1 MNLPGVVGALLLALV
16 AVGLAACA
24 GPRGP
29 VSGDGAP
36 HPREVPD
43 LAAVE
48 EPTPRPE
55 PPSRY
60 GNPESYEVF
69 GRRYYTLASAEGYR
83 ERGIA
88 SWYGTKF
95 HGRRTSSGEP
105 YDMYAMT
112 AAHTA
117 LPLPTY
123 VRVTNLENGRS
134 VVVRVNDRGP
144 FVNNRIIDLSYA
156 AAHRIDMINQGTARV
171 EVEALEPYPA
181 SGRMQQAATP
191 AAVDNGSDEHWRTPA
206 PLLQPLP
213 AHEAPGDVFVQVGAF
228 ASRTNAELLQD
239 RLRAR
244 GLGPVAVTESRVED
258 RRLYRVRLGPKADES
273 RAAEAGRTL
282 EAMGITDFRIVT
294 D

>member
-1 MNLPGVVGALLLALV
+1 MKLPGLAGALLLALV
-16 AVGLAACA
+16 AGVLTACG

-69 GRRYYTLASAEGYR
+69 GKRYHTLASAEGYR

-191 AAVDNGSDEHWRTPA
+191 AGADNGSGGHVRTPA
-206 PLLQPLP
+206 PILQPLP
-213 AHEAPGDVFVQVGAF
+213 ADEPPGDVFVQVGAF

-258 RRLYRVRLGPKADES
+258 RYLYRVRLGPKADES

>member
-1 MNLPGVVGALLLALV
+1 MNPRGPVRALLLVLV
-16 AVGLAACA
+16 VGVLTACG

-29 VSGDGAP
+29 VSGDRAP
-36 HPREVPD
+36 HPSQVPD
-43 LAAVE
+43 LAAVQ

-69 GRRYYTLASAEGYR
+69 GRRYVTLASAEGYR

-112 AAHTA
+112 AAHTT

-123 VRVTNLENGRS
+123 ARVTNLENGRS

-144 FVNNRIIDLSYA
+144 FAKNRIIDLSYA
-156 AAHRIDMINQGTARV
+156 AAHRIDMISQGTARV
-171 EVEALEPYPA
+171 EVEALEPYPV
-181 SGRMQQAATP
+181 SGAQQQAARPP
-191 AAVDNGSDEHWRTPA
+191 AATSDTDEGGPTPV
-206 PLLQPLP
+206 LLMPSLP
-213 AHEAPGDVFVQVGAF
+213 SQASVGQVFVQVGAF
-228 ASRTNAELLQD
+228 ASRINAERLQD
-239 RLRAR
+239 RLRTR
-244 GLGPVAVTESRVED
+244 GLGPVTVTEGRVED
-258 RRLYRVRLGPKADES
+258 RRLYRVRLGPKADEA
-273 RAAEAGRTL
+273 RAAEVGRIL
-282 EAMGITDFRIVT
+282 EGMGITDFRIVS